1 VSEANQQTFVA
12 IAMKP
17 ENDLGTRRKMN
28 SSKDGEKTR
37 WNAKY
42 SAGSHSG
49 SSPDEFL
56 VTACAEFLAGEVP
69 GYALDLAGGA
79 GRHALWLAQ
88 RGWRV
93 KLIDIS
99 DVALRLADERA
110 RELAAGRITTEVRNL
125 TLSPDLGEDQFDLI
139 LVFYYLQRELFPAL
153 IRALKPRG
161 FLIYRTY
168 TIEQR
173 RFGGPSDLNYLL
185 QANELRQAFES
196 LQILH
201 YRETAKDK
209 GTAELVAR
217 KPSF

>member
-1 VSEANQQTFVA
+1 
-12 IAMKP
+12 
-17 ENDLGTRRKMN
+17 MN
-28 SSKDGEKTR
+28 SSKEDEKTR
-37 WNAKY
+37 WNARY

-56 VTACAEFLAGEVP
+56 VTAFAEFLAGEVP

-79 GRHALWLAQ
+79 GRHALWLAR

-93 KLIDIS
+93 KLIDVS
-99 DVALRLADERA
+99 DVALRLAEQRA
-110 RELAAGRITTEVRNL
+110 REPAAGTITAEVGDL
-125 TLSPDLGEDQFDLI
+125 TSSPDLGEDQFDLI
-139 LVFYYLQRELFPAL
+139 LVFYYLQRDLFPAL

-173 RFGGPSDLNYLL
+173 RFAGGPSDPRYLL
-185 QANELRQAFES
+185 EANELRQAFES
-196 LQILH
+196 LQVLH
-201 YRETAKDK
+201 YRETVTDK

-217 KPSF
+217 KLSF